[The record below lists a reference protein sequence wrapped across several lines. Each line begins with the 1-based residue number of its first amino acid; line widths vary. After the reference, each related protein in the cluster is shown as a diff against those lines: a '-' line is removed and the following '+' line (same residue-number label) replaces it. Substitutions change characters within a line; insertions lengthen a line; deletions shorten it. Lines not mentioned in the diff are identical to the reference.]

1 MEGELDKIAKVFIL
15 LNTIKESKYRYV
27 GIVSPKNGEKIMK
40 IKLNLDSK
48 RTVDFL
54 DTFFDAGFKVV
65 HITKKEFNSLK
76 SNDILNFNL
85 DNRYL

>member
-1 MEGELDKIAKVFIL
+1 MGDGLDKITKVFL
-15 LNTIKESKYRYV
+15 LLKTIKESKYRY
-27 GIVSPKNGEKIMK
+27 IAIINPKNDEKIMK

-54 DTFFDAGFKVV
+54 DTFFDSGLKVV
-65 HITKKEFNSLK
+65 SISKKEFNSLK

>member
-1 MEGELDKIAKVFIL
+1 MRGELNKSTKVFLL
-15 LNTIKESKYRYV
+15 LNTIKESKYRY
-27 GIVSPKNGEKIMK
+27 IAIINPKNGEKIMK

-54 DTFFDAGFKVV
+54 DTFFDSGFKVEA
-65 HITKKEFNSLK
+65 ISKNEFNSLK
-76 SNDILNFNL
+76 SSDILNFNL

>member
-1 MEGELDKIAKVFIL
+1 
-15 LNTIKESKYRYV
+15 
-27 GIVSPKNGEKIMK
+27 MK

-54 DTFFDAGFKVV
+54 DTFFDSGLKVV
-65 HITKKEFNSLK
+65 SISKKEFNSLK

>member
-1 MEGELDKIAKVFIL
+1 MSDGLDKITKVFL
-15 LNTIKESKYRYV
+15 LLKTIKESKYRY
-27 GIVSPKNGEKIMK
+27 IAIINPKNDEKIMK

-65 HITKKEFNSLK
+65 SIPKKEFNSLK

>member
-1 MEGELDKIAKVFIL
+1 MEGDLDKITKVFLIL
-15 LNTIKESKYRYV
+15 KTIKESKNRY
-27 GIVSPKNGEKIMK
+27 IAIINPKSGEKIMK

-54 DTFFDAGFKVV
+54 DTFFDSGFKVEL
-65 HITKKEFNSLK
+65 ISKKEFNSLK

>member
-1 MEGELDKIAKVFIL
+1 MDDGLDRITKVFL
-15 LNTIKESKYRYV
+15 LLKSIKETKYRY
-27 GIVSPKNGEKIMK
+27 IAIINPKNGEKIMK

-54 DTFFDAGFKVV
+54 DTFFDAGFKVES
-65 HITKKEFNSLK
+65 ISKNEFNSLK

>member
-1 MEGELDKIAKVFIL
+1 MGDGLDKITKVFL
-15 LNTIKESKYRYV
+15 LLKTIKESKYRY
-27 GIVSPKNGEKIMK
+27 IAIINPKNDEKIMK

-65 HITKKEFNSLK
+65 SISKKEFNSLK

>member
-1 MEGELDKIAKVFIL
+1 
-15 LNTIKESKYRYV
+15 
-27 GIVSPKNGEKIMK
+27 MK

-65 HITKKEFNSLK
+65 PITKKEFNSLK

>member
-54 DTFFDAGFKVV
+54 DTFLMQDLKLYPYQ
-65 HITKKEFNSLK
+65 KKSL
-76 SNDILNFNL
+76 IL
-85 DNRYL
+85 

>member
-1 MEGELDKIAKVFIL
+1 MDDGLDRITKVFL
-15 LNTIKESKYRYV
+15 LLKSIKETKYRY
-27 GIVSPKNGEKIMK
+27 IAIINAKNGEKIMK

-54 DTFFDAGFKVV
+54 DTFFDAGFKVES
-65 HITKKEFNSLK
+65 ISKNEFNSLK